1 MKRIF
6 RFIKWLFCKE
16 TPNVEQTQVT
26 IQDEVKQLQSIENSV
41 KEIKVIHEE
50 ISNKLEVCTKRPK
63 PLVIDPR
70 LTISELKK
78 WLVANGTLET
88 KEMSRK
94 ERQYYAKK
102 VFMLKNKKNM
112 KIVFDKKAKSYKYY
126 PNGL

>member
-6 RFIKWLFCKE
+6 RFINWLFGKE
-16 TPNVEQTQVT
+16 IPNVEQTEAL
-26 IQDEVKQLQSIENSV
+26 IQDEVKQLQSIEDSV

-63 PLVIDPR
+63 PLVIEPR
-70 LTISELKK
+70 LTSSQIKHLFFSGKEL
-78 WLVANGTLET
+78 LTEG
-88 KEMSRK
+88 MSRK
-94 ERQYYAKK
+94 EKQYYAKK
-102 VFMLKNKKNM
+102 VFMFKKKRNM

>member
-6 RFIKWLFCKE
+6 RFINWLFGKE
-16 TPNVEQTQVT
+16 IPNVEQTEAL
-26 IQDEVKQLQSIENSV
+26 IQDEVKQLQSIEDSV

-63 PLVIDPR
+63 PLVIDPK
-70 LTISELKK
+70 LTSAELKR
-78 WLVANGTLET
+78 WLTANGVLEI

-102 VFMLKNKKNM
+102 IFILKTKKNM
-112 KIVFDKKAKSYKYY
+112 KIVFDKKSKSYKYY